1 MATNRNLRFKTS
13 RRFGVNVYGHP
24 KALKRQPAEARQK
37 KMSEYGIQLAEKQK
51 VKAMYNLLEKQ
62 FYRYYDKA
70 KRMSGVVGENLL
82 FLLETRLDNV
92 VYRAGFARSIRQA
105 RQMVTHG
112 LINVD
117 GKRGFLMNPY
127 AFITGATSGIG
138 LATAKALAAS
148 HYDLVLAA
156 RNTEKLAS
164 VKTDIEKESGVKVTT
179 YPLDVQDREAIQEV
193 TTKVLDTFGAPDVLM
208 NDAGLARGLEP
219 YQDTAPEDTMEMIDT
234 NIKGL
239 FLVTRAFLPAMVKE
253 NKGHIVNLGSTA
265 GLYAYAGAAVYCATK
280 AAVKT
285 FSDGLRIDVMASDVK
300 ITTIQPGLVETP
312 FSEVRFHGDTKRA
325 ASVYAGIDA
334 LQAEDIADVIA
345 FVVSRPKRVQ
355 ISDVVIMAAQQ
366 GTGFLVSKK

>member
-1 MATNRNLRFKTS
+1 
-13 RRFGVNVYGHP
+13 
-24 KALKRQPAEARQK
+24 
-37 KMSEYGIQLAEKQK
+37 
-51 VKAMYNLLEKQ
+51 
-62 FYRYYDKA
+62 
-70 KRMSGVVGENLL
+70 
-82 FLLETRLDNV
+82 
-92 VYRAGFARSIRQA
+92 
-105 RQMVTHG
+105 
-112 LINVD
+112 
-117 GKRGFLMNPY
+117 MNPY

-156 RNTEKLAS
+156 RNTEKLAR
-164 VKTDIEKESGVKVTT
+164 VKADIEKESGVKVTT
-179 YPLDVQDREAIQEV
+179 YALDVQDRAAILDV
-193 TTKVLDTFGAPDVLM
+193 TSEVLDTFGAPDVLV

-219 YQDTAPEDTMEMIDT
+219 YQDTDPEDTMEMIDT

-239 FLVTRAFLPAMVKE
+239 FLVTRAFLPAMVKR
-253 NKGHIVNLGSTA
+253 NQGHVVNLGSTA

-325 ASVYAGIDA
+325 ASVYVGIDA

-366 GTGFLVSKK
+366 GTGFLVSKKQ